1 VKIVKTP
8 TTATL
13 SLVSALLLGAGIT
26 ARAEAPRYAV
36 QYVTLVAD
44 GSATMV
50 NHGGEL
56 AGYFFDGEANAHD
69 FGERPRPFLFSG
81 GKVKTFRAM
90 GKNWHPA
97 GINDRGDVV
106 GTYDFTVYL
115 YADGQFSNLSAAT
128 HKRLTLAAGIN
139 NRGDVAGTATTGA
152 FPEACVYSRGRL
164 MPLGTAAGFTGS
176 QAVGINPAGQIAGTL
191 TTQTN
196 GIVTA
201 EHAFL
206 YSDGGIQ
213 DLGTAGGFANSEAMA
228 IGRNGE
234 VTGAVFDLPNRAPQH
249 AFVWQGGA
257 MTDLGTLPG
266 GTSSYATG
274 IDSFGRVVG
283 TSSTGSS
290 PHGFVWTG
298 GVMNDVNAL
307 IDPAY
312 GVTIR
317 RILAVND
324 AGVITATS
332 GSIFD
337 GGGNNGN
344 LYLLWPRRTDIHAPK
359 LTVEGGRRRVVHGG
373 RVVLHGTT
381 RGSACSVTYSS
392 NRVTVGPFAKGVK
405 PWNCSVPLKPGR
417 NVVTLVAHGQ
427 GGDSRPLTVRVMR
440 R

>member
-1 VKIVKTP
+1 MKT
-8 TTATL
+8 TTGALFFT
-13 SLVSALLLGAGIT
+13 LLLGVAIF

-36 QYVTLVAD
+36 QYVTRVAD

-56 AGYFFDGEANAHD
+56 AGYFFDEEASAHD
-69 FGERPRPFLFSG
+69 LGGGPRPFLFSG

-106 GTYDFTVYL
+106 GTFGFTVYL
-115 YADGQFSNLSAAT
+115 YFDGKFSNLSAAT
-128 HKRLTLAAGIN
+128 HSRLTLAAGIN

-176 QAVGINPAGQIAGTL
+176 QAVGINPVGQIAGTL

-196 GIVTA
+196 GTVTA

-206 YSDGGIQ
+206 YSAGGIQ

-234 VTGAVFDLPNRAPQH
+234 VTGAVFDLPNWALQH
-249 AFVWQGGA
+249 AFVWQGGS

-283 TSSTGSS
+283 TSSTDANGSS
-290 PHGFVWTG
+290 PHGFVWAG

-337 GGGNNGN
+337 GGGNSGN
-344 LYLLWPRRTDIHAPK
+344 LYLLWPLRDGLHAPK
-359 LTVEGGRRRVVHGG
+359 LEVDGGRRRVVHGS

-392 NRVTVGPFAKGVK
+392 NRVMAGPFANGAK
-405 PWNCSVPLKPGR
+405 PWNCSVPLKAGR
-417 NVVTLVAHGQ
+417 NVITLVAHGQ
-427 GGDSRPLTVRVMR
+427 GGDSRPVTVTVVRK
-440 R
+440 